1 MNRVNPVSEH
11 KAYLNRRY
19 FGSLHG
25 IRAIGILAVLWH
37 HTSTP
42 IDWLPMSSRGF
53 LGVDLFFVL
62 SGYLIVTLLLR
73 EKDRNGDISYKNF
86 FMRRVLR
93 IFPIYYGLLFVLL
106 IAFGVVFRSSDV
118 AGVYLAAMPWYFTY
132 TSNFIREETL
142 LAVAWSLATE
152 EQFYLF
158 WPPIEKFMS
167 RFAYPILA
175 VLIFINQLIN
185 YGFILQEQHAKLEVL
200 QSTFTPILLGVL
212 LAHLLHEQKTYELL
226 ANIFANRWM
235 TLIASAVLIFLLNI
249 FPFGTDIS
257 GTPRLLFHIW
267 MMALMAG
274 CVMNES
280 HVLQPLFNLK
290 PVIRIGEI
298 SYGMYLYH
306 MFIVA
311 IAAAILGR
319 LGLSGI
325 PLALFVLTLIGT
337 VIVAEL
343 SFRFYET
350 PFNNLKH
357 RWSSYKKT
365 KPKTQAVTQ

>member
-1 MNRVNPVSEH
+1 MNRINPISEH

-37 HTSTP
+37 HTATP
-42 IDWLPMSSRGF
+42 VSWLPMTSRGF

-62 SGYLIVTLLLR
+62 SGFLIVMLLLR
-73 EKDRNGDISYKNF
+73 ERDRNGTISYKNF

-93 IFPIYYGLLFVLL
+93 IFPLYYGLLFLLL

-152 EQFYLF
+152 EQFYLV
-158 WPPIEKFMS
+158 WPPIEKYLS

-175 VLIFINQLIN
+175 ILIFINQLIN
-185 YGFILQEQHAKLEVL
+185 YEIILQASHARLEVL

-212 LAHLLHEQKTYELL
+212 LAHLLHERKTYDWLSTV
-226 ANIFANRWM
+226 FSNRWM
-235 TLIASAVLIFLLNI
+235 TLICCVVLIGLLNV
-249 FPFGTDIS
+249 FPLGTDIS

-267 MMALMAG
+267 MFGLVAS
-274 CVMNES
+274 CVMNEE
-280 HVLQPLFNLK
+280 HVLKPLFSLK
-290 PVIRIGEI
+290 AVTRIGEI
-298 SYGMYLYH
+298 SYGMYLFH
-306 MFIVA
+306 MFVVA
-311 IAAAILGR
+311 IAAAILSR
-319 LGLSGI
+319 LGLSGV
-325 PLALFVLTLIGT
+325 PVALFALTLIGT
-337 VIVAEL
+337 LILAEL
-343 SFRFYET
+343 SFRFYEA
-350 PFNNLKH
+350 PINKHKH
-357 RWSSYKKT
+357 RWSSH
-365 KPKTQAVTQ
+365 KPAESIAKAVKS